1 MSLCCCN
8 FHLEP
13 RHIGKGHKRCV
24 FTLVQAKVL
33 QIFCFLS
40 PYKVAHFPQ
49 SHTCNLASIIMKI
62 LIKLKFES
70 CSFRILLR
78 KIHFQIC
85 IEHSFNHQSTQIES
99 PCCTKKNSKDYAIR
113 NETITIVHFLLSSC
127 DMSLHGK
134 LVAVASG
141 WLPKL
146 FISKIERCTG
156 CGPRH

>member
-8 FHLEP
+8 FYLEP
-13 RHIGKGHKRCV
+13 RYIGKGHKRCV
-24 FTLVQAKVL
+24 FTLIQAKVL

-49 SHTCNLASIIMKI
+49 SQTCNLASIIMKV

-99 PCCTKKNSKDYAIR
+99 PCCTKKIARIMLS
-113 NETITIVHFLLSSC
+113 ETKPSR
-127 DMSLHGK
+127 
-134 LVAVASG
+134 
-141 WLPKL
+141 L
-146 FISKIERCTG
+146 FIFYCLHVICRYMESWSPSRCVG
-156 CGPRH
+156 F